1 MKQFFLVCVSTF
13 LIGGCA
19 ATKSVQQVEHLP
31 GVSPLAALSS
41 SQYPQLKA
49 QIDATLQDSLFPPA
63 NIGIKIVSLSTGE
76 TLYELN
82 PMMLFTPASNEK
94 LFTSAAA
101 LADLGKGFQF
111 MTKVSVDSTDS
122 LIFIKGSGDPLLS
135 TNDLDSLA
143 RVIRSKLP
151 STGTWS
157 LVGDVSYFDSLY
169 WGEGWM
175 WDDEQEDY
183 NMAVSPLSVN
193 SNVITIQIRPGKL
206 EDAPVRVRTVPPTG
220 YVSIVS
226 TATTPVDTPVV
237 PLSVTRDCLE
247 RSNRITISG
256 QMLHRDSLSERHL
269 SVFQPERYTLTL
281 FAERLQS
288 NGLKIG
294 GIDLNTLKS
303 GSTPLAEFSH
313 RLDSVLTYQN
323 KESDNLSAEN
333 VLKTL
338 SAEKHGPPGTAQSG
352 ISLVKQFLSS
362 IEVDTTKLVMV
373 DGSGLSRYNLTS
385 PDITVRLLACMYKR
399 NDLFETFYNSLPI
412 AGVDGTLATRMKGTS
427 AEGNLRAKTG
437 TLTGA
442 SSLSGY
448 VTTADNDT
456 LAFSILIN
464 NYASTVRAYRQ
475 VEDRIGVILG
485 GFSRQRM
492 R

>member
-1 MKQFFLVCVSTF
+1 MKQFFLVFVSTY

-19 ATKSVQQVEHLP
+19 TTKGVRQAEHLP

-41 SQYPQLKA
+41 SRYPELKA
-49 QIDATLQDSLFPPA
+49 QIDAALQDSLFPPA
-63 NIGIKIVSLSTGE
+63 NIGIKVVSLAAGD

-82 PMMLFTPASNEK
+82 PAMLFTPASNEK

-101 LADLGKGFQF
+101 LADLGNSFQF
-111 MTKVSVDSTDS
+111 VTRASIDSTDS

-135 TNDLDSLA
+135 TDDLDSLA
-143 RVIRSKLP
+143 RVISSKLP
-151 STGTWS
+151 AASRWT
-157 LVGDVSYFDSLY
+157 LAGDVSYFDSLY

-193 SNVITIQIRPGKL
+193 SNAITIQIRPGKL
-206 EDAPVRVRTVPPTG
+206 EDAPVRVRTIPQTG

-226 TATTPVDTPVV
+226 TATTPVDTPVI
-237 PLSVTRDCLE
+237 PLKVSRDCLE
-247 RSNRITISG
+247 RSNRIDITG
-256 QMLHRDSLSERHL
+256 QMLHRDSLFERHL
-269 SVFQPERYTLTL
+269 SVWQPERYTLTL
-281 FAERLQS
+281 LAEHLQAY
-288 NGLKIG
+288 
-294 GIDLNTLKS
+294 GISIKGIAIDTVRPSSIL
-303 GSTPLAEFSH
+303 LAEFSH

-338 SAEKHGPPGTAQSG
+338 SAERNGLPGRWRSG
-352 ISLVKQFLSS
+352 VLLVKQFLSS
-362 IEVDTTKLVMV
+362 IGVDTTKLMMV

-385 PDITVRLLACMYKR
+385 PDIIVRLLEAMHER
-399 NDLFETFYNSLPI
+399 IDLFETFYNSLPI
-412 AGVDGTLATRMKGTS
+412 AGVDGTLSTRMRGTS
-427 AEGNLRAKTG
+427 AEGNLHAKTG

-448 VTTADNDT
+448 VRTADNDT

-475 VEDRIGVILG
+475 VEDRIGVILSR
-485 GFSRQRM
+485 FSR
-492 R
+492 